1 MLTTILA
8 HTIAQEIMLV
18 RIVERAVRA
27 IDLIERLAA
36 LDVLVENATERARRR
51 VHARERGQLAV
62 HAFVENVAVLGM
74 RQEVL
79 FALLITLRREW
90 RVVFETHRAERRLA
104 FVVDR
109 RRHDRCVLGLRLLV
123 VFRRRDDRY
132 VVIVAVSRWV
142 QFCAKSIS

>member
-1 MLTTILA
+1 MF
-8 HTIAQEIMLV
+8 V
-18 RIVERAVRA
+18 RIVERAVRT

-36 LDVLVENATERARRR
+36 LYVLIENATEGARRR

-90 RVVFETHRAERRLA
+90 QVVLETHRAERRLT

-109 RRHDRCVLGLRLLV
+109 R
-123 VFRRRDDRY
+123 
-132 VVIVAVSRWV
+132 
-142 QFCAKSIS
+142 